1 MDDLFD
7 AAARRRFVEA
17 LPTDLPVIAPPE
29 PRALQQLAPLARNH
43 PHLQPLTAVS
53 ASASWLASHE
63 SYVRRAVAHAQQQ
76 PQQQRPAEKPE
87 SAAAALDE
95 MRLALEQ
102 AEVRAPRDALLV
114 TSSSA
119 NVTRVWRL
127 VGEAE
132 ALEREGAGGG
142 GDEGG
147 GER

>member
-1 MDDLFD
+1 VDELFD
-7 AAARRRFVEA
+7 AAARRRFVKA
-17 LPTDLPVIAPPE
+17 LPTDLPVIAPPN

-63 SYVRRAVAHAQQQ
+63 SYVRRAVARAQQQ
-76 PQQQRPAEKPE
+76 QQQPVEKPE
-87 SAAAALDE
+87 GAAAALEE

-127 VGEAE
+127 VGEAD
-132 ALEREGAGGG
+132 APEREGAGGG

-147 GER
+147 GEG